1 MRTLFFAGLVAQEFP
16 LVKPNAWFCF
26 ALLLWCT
33 VLGSALDV
41 LVAFPLGLVGFN
53 VPSLICV
60 MSAVISNSTVVSPTF
75 VVPDSQ
81 ELFKKLREMGVTI
94 QPLNCQGYSKI
105 ILDGWYAIDGNKSHG
120 GYYSLTLRPNYRS
133 PVVVVIFFVTGQSS
147 GNSTAVSAAVLT
159 GAPET
164 SARR

>member
-1 MRTLFFAGLVAQEFP
+1 
-16 LVKPNAWFCF
+16 
-26 ALLLWCT
+26 

-60 MSAVISNSTVVSPTF
+60 MSALISKSTVDSPTF
-75 VVPDSQ
+75 VLPDSQ
-81 ELFKKLREMGVTI
+81 ELFKKLREMGVKI
-94 QPLNCQGYSKI
+94 QPLVNSQGYSRI
-105 ILDGWYAIDGNKSHG
+105 ILNGWYAIDGNKSHG